1 VLLLLWWWWFQ
12 AGGAVAVLLLLLLSR
27 GRRRGLFLYITES
40 VYVLYIDEEVLL
52 GIRFF
57 SFSFPPLFM

>member
-1 VLLLLWWWWFQ
+1 VLLLLWWWFQ
-12 AGGAVAVLLLLLLSR
+12 AGGAVAVLLLLSR

>member
-1 VLLLLWWWWFQ
+1 MVTSVVV
-12 AGGAVAVLLLLLLSR
+12 GVVVVVVAWAPSR
-27 GRRRGLFLYITES
+27 FIPYITES

>member
-1 VLLLLWWWWFQ
+1 MWWWFQ
-12 AGGAVAVLLLLLLSR
+12 AGGAVAVLSLFLSR